1 MIKGNIMAKISK
13 FSLPDKL
20 DSFFKREILQEYNL
34 EKNTDEI
41 TWLNPN
47 EEIKHEDNKTQ
58 EEFKSIFLSKCRIS
72 SFSPFSS
79 IFQQR
84 HEERLK
90 ISKRLST
97 VSSNTNES
105 EDEKRKSSLIMY
117 EEVQLFTYKINKDNI
132 LCFGNVNFFNEYMR
146 EERQI
151 HLTSAYFCNDENDNI
166 LNDINEP
173 NNIILYIQEENMK
186 DIRKNISALNK
197 ERIKFLMKTLIPLN
211 QISSIYKHYFISNI
225 KLIYISIENQ
235 KEIIV
240 KNKIFYLVYYGACCE
255 KNKKELIFDKGSFLG
270 LNNLFLGKN
279 SKTNING
286 TIIIN
291 SKGAEVILF
300 QIDLNYL
307 SENNQIK
314 MYKFLAGIYAK
325 QFLARKIYLNEVISY
340 ENKKIEQKEKDLD
353 NKIQDYLISHKIKIF
368 HKTDRDAIDKKFQKS
383 ESNNIKPLNNIYINK
398 KNIFKLLS
406 KSKEK
411 KDKFSKSESS
421 KDKIKKYLL
430 KSSDNS
436 SNSSSPRTSRS
447 SSTDLPFLN
456 QSQKSLNNSNQ
467 NPINNITYKN
477 NSSFGKKPIKNKT
490 IISRNASNNN
500 INGNTSISSF
510 NSLGSLSK
518 YDKLLN
524 KTMSK
529 KKNFINK
536 DLLLN
541 NFNLFSNKTK
551 NKFSLLIGKK

>member
-1 MIKGNIMAKISK
+1 MAKISK

-41 TWLNPN
+41 TWLDPN
-47 EEIKHEDNKTQ
+47 KEIKHEDNKNQ
-58 EEFKSIFLSKCRIS
+58 DEFKSIFLSKCRIS

-146 EERQI
+146 EEKQI
-151 HLTSAYFCNDENDNI
+151 HLTSAYFYNDENDNI

-186 DIRKNISALNK
+186 DIRKKISALNK

-279 SKTNING
+279 SKTNIND

-314 MYKFLAGIYAK
+314 MFKFLAGIYAR
-325 QFLARKIYLNEVISY
+325 QFLARKAYLNEVISY

-411 KDKFSKSESS
+411 KEKFSKSESS

-436 SNSSSPRTSRS
+436 SNSCSPRTSRS

-500 INGNTSISSF
+500 INGITSISSF